1 MDSSNN
7 QIEEIKDRLDIVNV
21 IEKYVKLK
29 RTGKNYVGL
38 CPFHT
43 EKTPSFVVSPDLQR
57 YKCFGCGE
65 TGDIFNF
72 LQDIEGIDFPE
83 ALEKLAKE
91 AGVELKKS
99 PYNSKYKVL
108 EEINYK
114 ATKYFY
120 NQFKKSSKAQKY
132 MKERGFN
139 ENSLKTFGVGYAPK
153 NPKLK
158 DYLAKSKNYTQ
169 RELLDSGLFT
179 LKEKKVKE
187 KFYDRI
193 MFPIRSKRGKVL
205 AFTARV
211 LPGNDWGPKYM
222 NSPDTPIFHKKENL
236 FGQYESRQEI
246 RKSDL
251 AIICEGSTD
260 VIAAHQHGVKNIV
273 APLGTGLTQEQLE
286 NLSKITKNF
295 LFFFDSDD
303 AGKNALIRGF
313 KIASELKLVPYAK
326 SPEPYKDI
334 DELLQENPK
343 RMKSLIKNKREAFF
357 FILEDYLADKNLNK
371 LEDLSKVRNFIGSLL
386 FSVKDLDVKKYYS
399 RKAATITKIN
409 SFRPPPKRNV
419 NVTKPI
425 VTKNIPVKV
434 EGNKLYRGYLQR
446 LLLLEDIKDEYLL
459 NEKSFEPVNSPD
471 LKRIYKE
478 ILSHYKKGREEM
490 YSQLRDNTQITK
502 TFEEIIFDLTN
513 IPTDK
518 ESVVEQL
525 KSIIK
530 KIEINNLKAKQK
542 DLSIKVALAEE
553 AGKSKKAEEY
563 LKELTKI
570 NNLLKEKEGA

>member
-21 IEKYVKLK
+21 VEKYVKLK
-29 RTGKNYVGL
+29 RTGKNYIGL

-43 EKTPSFVVSPDLQR
+43 EKTPSFVVSPDIQR

-72 LQDIEGIDFPE
+72 LQDIESIDFPE

-99 PYNSKYKVL
+99 PYNSKYRVL

-120 NQFKKSSKAQKY
+120 NQFKKNSKAQKY
-132 MKERGFN
+132 MKERGFT
-139 ENSLKTFGVGYAPK
+139 EASLKTFGVGYAPK
-153 NPKLK
+153 NPKLRE
-158 DYLAKSKNYTQ
+158 YLAKSKNYTQ

-179 LKEKKVKE
+179 LKEKKIKE

-211 LPGNDWGPKYM
+211 LPGNNWGPKYM

-251 AIICEGSTD
+251 AIVCEGSTD

-273 APLGTGLTQEQLE
+273 APLGTGLTREQLK

-313 KIASELKLVPYAK
+313 KLASELKLVPYIT

-334 DELLQENPK
+334 DELLQEKPK
-343 RMKSLIKNKREAFF
+343 RMKSLVKNKREAFF
-357 FILEDYLADKNLNK
+357 FILEDYLANKNLNK
-371 LEDLSKVRNFIGSLL
+371 LEDLNRVRNFIGSLL
-386 FSVKDLDVKKYYS
+386 SSVKDSDVKKYYS

-409 SFRPPPKRNV
+409 SLRPSSGKNS
-419 NVTKPI
+419 NVTEQN
-425 VTKNIPVKV
+425 VTKNIPVK
-434 EGNKLYRGYLQR
+434 EADNKLYREYLQR
-446 LLLLEDIKDEYLL
+446 LLLLENIKDEYLL
-459 NEKSFEPVNSPD
+459 DEKAFEPVNSPS
-471 LKRIYKE
+471 LKRTYKE
-478 ILSHYKKGREEM
+478 ILTHYKKGREEM
-490 YSQLRDNTQITK
+490 YFQLHDNTQIAE
-502 TFEEIIFDLTN
+502 TFEKIIFDLTN

-518 ESVVEQL
+518 KTVVTQL
-525 KSIIK
+525 EDIKK

-542 DLSIKVALAEE
+542 DLSVKVALAEE
-553 AGKSKKAEEY
+553 GGKSKKAEEY
-563 LKELTKI
+563 LKELIAI
-570 NNLLKEKEGA
+570 NKVIKEKENA

>member
-7 QIEEIKDRLDIVNV
+7 QIEEIKNRLDIVNV
-21 IEKYVKLK
+21 VEKYVKLK

-38 CPFHT
+38 CPFHG
-43 EKTPSFVVSPDLQR
+43 EKTPSFTVSPDIQR

-65 TGDIFNF
+65 TGDILNF
-72 LQDIEGIDFPE
+72 LQDIENIGFPE

-99 PYNSKYKVL
+99 PHNSKYKVL

-114 ATKYFY
+114 ATKYYY
-120 NQFKKSSKAQKY
+120 NEFKESKKAQKY
-132 MKERGFN
+132 MEERGF
-139 ENSLKTFGVGYAPK
+139 EKEALKNFGVGYAPRK
-153 NPKLK
+153 PQLK
-158 DYLAKSKNYTQ
+158 EYLAKSKNYTQ

-179 LKEKKVKE
+179 LKEKQLKE

-260 VIAAHQHGVKNIV
+260 VISAHQHNIKNIV
-273 APLGTGLTQEQLE
+273 APLGTGLTEEQLE

-303 AGKNALIRGF
+303 AGKKALIRAF
-313 KIASELKLVPYAK
+313 KIASELELVPYATT
-326 SPEPYKDI
+326 PEPYKDI
-334 DELLQENPK
+334 DELLQEDPVKMK
-343 RMKSLIKNKREAFF
+343 RLIKNKREAFF
-357 FILEDYLADKNLNK
+357 FILEDFLADKNLNK
-371 LEDLSKVRNFIGSLL
+371 LEDLDRVRNFIGLLL
-386 FSVKDLDVKKYYS
+386 FSVKDSDVKKYYS
-399 RKAATITKIN
+399 DKAASITKITSLRHRGFDSRKTTRKN
-409 SFRPPPKRNV
+409 SN
-419 NVTKPI
+419 TKLR
-425 VTKNIPVKV
+425 VKV
-434 EGNKLYRGYLQR
+434 ADNKLYREYLQR
-446 LLLLEDIKDEYLL
+446 LLLLDTVKKELL
-459 NEKSFEPVNSPD
+459 VEKELLEESNLKEVYIEILKHYKEGKEALYSNLHNNEKVA
-471 LKRIYKE
+471 
-478 ILSHYKKGREEM
+478 
-490 YSQLRDNTQITK
+490 K
-502 TFEEIIFDLTN
+502 TFEDIIFDLTN

-518 ESVVEQL
+518 DT
-525 KSIIK
+525 IIK
-530 KIEINNLKAKQK
+530 ELREIMTKIEINNLKTKQK
-542 DLSIKVALAEE
+542 NLSVKVALAEE
-553 AGKSKKAEEY
+553 SGKTKEAEKF
-563 LKELTKI
+563 LKELIDI
-570 NNLLKEKEGA
+570 NNILKEKGNA